1 MKFIHCADFHFGRPL
16 SSIDSETAAD
26 IIREEMFEALKEICG
41 LAADADALL
50 IAGDLFDSPR
60 IDERTAEKV
69 FGCLSEV
76 GRVFISPGNH
86 DMPDVYRKLRLPQNV
101 HVFLGET
108 ECVDCENFAV
118 WGNGGRPIGDVALDS
133 EKVNI
138 LCIHTQLDGSGE
150 YNSISSRE
158 LCSHGFSYAALGHVH
173 SFSGVK
179 ESGGTHYAYSG
190 CPVGG
195 GFDEL
200 GDTGVISLEITKSSF
215 DAQFVP
221 CGKRRFREE
230 TVILSNAGGYDDIV
244 LSEPQKSDLYKIT
257 LKGTVSEDF
266 ILRPDI
272 LREKIND
279 RYFFVKVN
287 NETRVHIPYDD
298 MAKEYSLKGIF
309 VSKMLE
315 KIKSDPENPELL
327 RALELG
333 VRVLDGKKAG
343 DCL

>member
-1 MKFIHCADFHFGRPL
+1 MRFIHCADFHFGRPL

-26 IIREEMFEALKEICG
+26 IIREEMFEALKKICG

-50 IAGDLFDSPR
+50 IAGDLFDSTR
-60 IDERTAEKV
+60 IDERMSEKI
-69 FGCLSEV
+69 FSCLSEV
-76 GRVFISPGNH
+76 RRVFISPGNH
-86 DMPDVYRKLRLPQNV
+86 DMPSVYKKMRLPENI

-108 ECVDCENFAV
+108 ECVDCGDFAV
-118 WGNGGRPIGDVALDS
+118 WGNGGYPIGDVALDS
-133 EKVNI
+133 EKVNL
-138 LCIHTQLDGSGE
+138 LCIHTQLDGNGE

-158 LCSHGFSYAALGHVH
+158 LCSYGFSYAALGHIH
-173 SFSGVK
+173 SFSGIK
-179 ESGGTHYAYSG
+179 ASGCTHYAYSG

-200 GDTGVISLEITKSSF
+200 GDTGVVSLDITKSSF

-221 CGKRRFREE
+221 CGKRHFIEE
-230 TVILSNAGGYDDIV
+230 IVTLSNADGYDDII
-244 LSEPQKSDLYKIT
+244 LPDANKSDLYKIT

-266 ILRPDI
+266 VIRPDI
-272 LREKIND
+272 LREKIKD
-279 RYFFVKVN
+279 RYFFVKIN
-287 NETRVHIPYDD
+287 NETHVHIPYND
-298 MAKEYSLKGIF
+298 MAREYSLKGIF

-315 KIKSDPENPELL
+315 KIKSDPENMELL
-327 RALELG
+327 RALEIG

>member
-1 MKFIHCADFHFGRPL
+1 MKLIHCADFHFGRPL

-26 IIREEMFEALKEICG
+26 IIREEMLEALKEICT
-41 LAADADALL
+41 LASEADALL

-60 IDERTAEKV
+60 IDERSAEKI
-69 FGCLSEV
+69 FGCLSKA

-86 DMPDVYRKLRLPQNV
+86 DAPSVYRKMRLPENV

-108 ECVDCENFAV
+108 ECVDCGSFAV
-118 WGNGGRPIGDVALDS
+118 WGNGGYPVGDVALDS

-158 LCSHGFSYAALGHVH
+158 LCGYGFSYAALGHIH
-173 SFSGVK
+173 SYSGIK
-179 ESGGTHYAYSG
+179 MQNGTRYAYSG

-200 GDTGVISLEITKSSF
+200 GETGVISLDITNSSF
-215 DAQFVP
+215 DARFVP

-230 TVILSNAGGYDDIV
+230 TVTLSEADGYDDIK
-244 LSEPQKSDLYKIT
+244 LSEPVKSDLYKIT
-257 LKGTVSEDF
+257 LKGTVSENF
-266 ILRPDI
+266 VLRPDI
-272 LREKIND
+272 LREKIKD
-279 RYFFVKVN
+279 GYFFVKIN

>member
-173 SFSGVK
+173 SFSGVPAAITVPPPLPP
-179 ESGGTHYAYSG
+179 SGPRS
-190 CPVGG
+190 
-195 GFDEL
+195 
-200 GDTGVISLEITKSSF
+200 II
-215 DAQFVP
+215 
-221 CGKRRFREE
+221 
-230 TVILSNAGGYDDIV
+230 
-244 LSEPQKSDLYKIT
+244 
-257 LKGTVSEDF
+257 
-266 ILRPDI
+266 
-272 LREKIND
+272 
-279 RYFFVKVN
+279 
-287 NETRVHIPYDD
+287 
-298 MAKEYSLKGIF
+298 
-309 VSKMLE
+309 
-315 KIKSDPENPELL
+315 
-327 RALELG
+327 
-333 VRVLDGKKAG
+333 
-343 DCL
+343 

>member
-26 IIREEMFEALKEICG
+26 IIREEMFDALKKICA
-41 LAADADALL
+41 LASEADALL

-60 IDERTAEKV
+60 TDERTAEAV

-76 GRVFISPGNH
+76 RRVFISPGNH
-86 DMPDVYRKLRLPQNV
+86 DVPEVYEKLRLPKNV
-101 HVFLGET
+101 HVFTGET
-108 ECVDCENFAV
+108 ECVDCGDFAV
-118 WGNGGRPIGDVALDS
+118 WGNGGCEIGNVALDPD
-133 EKVNI
+133 KVNI
-138 LCIHTQLDGSGE
+138 LCIHTQLDGGGE
-150 YNSISSRE
+150 YNSISARE
-158 LCSHGFSYAALGHVH
+158 LCSHGFSYAALGHIH
-173 SFSGVK
+173 TFSGVK
-179 ESGGTHYAYSG
+179 ESGGTRYAYCG

-200 GDTGVISLEITKSSF
+200 GDTGVISIDITKSSF
-215 DAQFVP
+215 DARFVP

-230 TVILSNAGGYDDIV
+230 TVTLSNAESYDDIV
-244 LSEPQKSDLYKIT
+244 LPEPDKADLYKIT
-257 LKGTVSEDF
+257 LRGTVSEDF

-272 LREKIND
+272 FKEKIKN
-279 RYFFVKVN
+279 RYFFVKIN
-287 NETRVHIPYDD
+287 NETRVHIPYED

-315 KIKSDPENPELL
+315 KIRSDPQNSELE
-327 RALELG
+327 RALEIG